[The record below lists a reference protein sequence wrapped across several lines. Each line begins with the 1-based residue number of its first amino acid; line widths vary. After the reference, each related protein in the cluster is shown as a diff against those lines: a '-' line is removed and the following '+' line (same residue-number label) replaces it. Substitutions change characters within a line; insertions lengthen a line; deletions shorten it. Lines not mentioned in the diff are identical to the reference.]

1 MRPERFPLLAGLLLV
16 VVIASMSV
24 FTVDQRQYALV
35 RQFGE
40 ITRVEMTPG
49 LKFKWPL
56 IETPTYFDNRILTLD
71 AQDPQL
77 FQTSEKKNVLVDS
90 YVKWRIKDPAAFYRA
105 FGDDEARALNRLE
118 QTVNAALREE
128 FGKRKVHDVISG
140 ERQSIMETVS
150 NKTAKEVVPYGV
162 LIVDVRVKR
171 VELPNEVRES
181 VYRRMDAERKQYANQ
196 LRSEGASIVEQTK
209 ADANK
214 QREILIAEGYRD
226 AQRIKGEGD
235 AKAAAIYAEAF
246 GRSPEFY
253 RFWRSLDAYKQSFR
267 NKSDVLIVDPS
278 SDFFK
283 YMKSGGNGRDA
294 GK

>member
-40 ITRVEMTPG
+40 IVRVEMTPG

-56 IETPTYFDNRILTLD
+56 VQTPTYFDNRILTLD
-71 AQDPQL
+71 AQEPEL
-77 FQTSEKKNVLVDS
+77 FQTNEKKNVLVDS

-105 FGDDEARALNRLE
+105 FGDDEGRARNRLE

-128 FGKRKVHDVISG
+128 FGKRTVHDVISG
-140 ERQSIMETVS
+140 ERQSLMSAVS
-150 NKTAKEVVPYGV
+150 SKTAKEVINYGV
-162 LIVDVRVKR
+162 LVVDVRVKR
-171 VELPNEVRES
+171 VELPNEVRDS
-181 VYRRMDAERKQYANQ
+181 VYRRMDAERKQVANQ
-196 LRSEGASIVEQTK
+196 LRSEGEAIYEQTK

-214 QREILIAEGYRD
+214 QRDITIAEGYRD
-226 AQRIKGEGD
+226 AQKLKGEGD

-267 NKSDVLIVDPS
+267 NKNDVLVIDPS
-278 SDFFK
+278 SEFFK
-283 YMKSGGNGRDA
+283 YMKSSGNGRET